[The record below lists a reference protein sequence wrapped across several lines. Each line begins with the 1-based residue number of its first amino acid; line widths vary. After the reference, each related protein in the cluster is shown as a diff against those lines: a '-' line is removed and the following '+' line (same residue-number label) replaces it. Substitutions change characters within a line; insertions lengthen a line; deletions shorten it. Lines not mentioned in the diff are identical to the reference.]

1 MILLGKDVAR
11 KGGVFFFPGIKKGGD
26 DMPELKNKKHER
38 FCIEYIVD
46 LNASQAA
53 IRTGYAPKNANNIGS
68 RLLANADIRARVDE
82 LLAEM
87 QNSRIAD
94 ATEVLEYLT
103 AVIRGEKQE
112 EVLVTDP
119 MGQTEIKLKAIGGRE
134 QVKAAELLAKRYSL
148 LTDNVKMNGAA
159 PVQIVDD
166 LGAGDGGD

>member
-1 MILLGKDVAR
+1 
-11 KGGVFFFPGIKKGGD
+11 
-26 DMPELKNKKHER
+26 MPELKNKKHER

-53 IRTGYAPKNANNIGS
+53 IRTGYAHKNANNIGS
-68 RLLANADIRARVDE
+68 RLLANANIRARVDE

-94 ATEVLEYLT
+94 ANEVLEYLT

-112 EVLVTDP
+112 EVLITDAL
-119 MGQTEIKLKAIGGRE
+119 GRTEVKLKAIGGRE

-166 LGAGDGGD
+166 LGAGDSGD